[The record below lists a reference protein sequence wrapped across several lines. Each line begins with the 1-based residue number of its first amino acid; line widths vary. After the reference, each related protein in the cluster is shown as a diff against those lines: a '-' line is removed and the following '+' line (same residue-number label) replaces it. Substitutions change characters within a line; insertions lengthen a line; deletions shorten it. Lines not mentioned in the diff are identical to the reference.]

1 MNRGRILLIATCC
14 FLIGCKTPAIIEA
27 PKIVAPKIE
36 EPKTYHD
43 IELICGNSSAKIAG
57 KNIVAVA
64 LAQEPRT
71 KKKLIVEVR
80 FDDDGIATV
89 NALIRK
95 NRGKEL
101 SILIPER
108 MILVGRMDQEIE
120 DGKVSVSS
128 YSQAVA
134 EEIQGLLTKK

>member
-1 MNRGRILLIATCC
+1 MATCL

-27 PKIVAPKIE
+27 PKPEAPKIE
-36 EPKTYHD
+36 EPKGYHD
-43 IELICGNSSAKIAG
+43 IELICGNASARVAGENIAS
-57 KNIVAVA
+57 VE
-64 LAQEPRT
+64 LAREPRT
-71 KKKLIVEVR
+71 KKKLIVEVC
-80 FDDDGIATV
+80 FDDDGVATV

-108 MILVGRMDQEIE
+108 MILVGRMDREIE

-128 YSQAVA
+128 YSQTVA
-134 EEIQGLLTKK
+134 EEILGLLTKK